1 MLGLPP
7 PRPVQ
12 PGELDQI
19 LEELADRG
27 IEPNR
32 LRVLRRAV
40 ERGCPSD
47 LAAAVADAFDHR
59 QQETQ
64 AIEESR

>member
-1 MLGLPP
+1 MFGLPP
-7 PRPVQ
+7 LRPVQ

-19 LEELADRG
+19 LKELAERG

-47 LAAAVADAFDHR
+47 LAAAVADAFDQR

>member
-7 PRPVQ
+7 SRPIQ

-19 LEELADRG
+19 LEELAERG

-47 LAAAVADAFDHR
+47 LAAAVTDAFDHR
-59 QQETQ
+59 HEEAQ

>member
-1 MLGLPP
+1 MLGIPT

-19 LEELADRG
+19 FEEFAERG
-27 IEPNR
+27 IDPTR

-40 ERGCPSD
+40 ERGCSSD
-47 LAAAVADAFDHR
+47 LAAAVADAFDR
-59 QQETQ
+59 QSELG
-64 AIEESR
+64 AGDAP